1 MRVVSLLAFLPRW
14 LALGLSLFG
23 VQALA
28 GYAPYADGYV
38 LLASDTTNR
47 YVVAGGARF
56 FIPPAE
62 WSNYSG
68 APTASQTQATIN
80 SYEVFP
86 QDGTLILELSE
97 SAIYVVVG
105 ARAWWVP
112 NPTEL
117 GFWDDTTSVNVVPN
131 GSRDVFLNPTYSA
144 LIQDRTSSNVYLF
157 VAGAVFPVTTPA
169 DLAYFG
175 GSSAVKVVPLGT
187 VGQYTTEVYCG
198 TLLRERSSSTV
209 YSMGYHSSSSPMV
222 KGVATGVTAD
232 GVVPDGAL
240 SSFSLYPGIPSC
252 IW

>member
-1 MRVVSLLAFLPRW
+1 M
-14 LALGLSLFG
+14 SLFG

-38 LLASDTTNR
+38 IHATDTTNR

-62 WSNYSG
+62 WSNYAF
-68 APTASQTQATIN
+68 APTASQPQATIN

-86 QDGTLILELSE
+86 QDGTLLLELSE

-131 GSRDVFLNPTYSA
+131 GSRDVFNNPTYSA
-144 LIQDRTSSNVYLF
+144 LIKDRTSSDVYLF
-157 VAGAVFPVTTPA
+157 VAGAKFPVTDPA

-175 GSSAVKVVPLGT
+175 GAGAVKVVPLGT
-187 VGQYTTEVYCG
+187 AGQYTNEVYCG

-209 YSMGYHSSSSPMV
+209 YYMGYHSSTTPMV